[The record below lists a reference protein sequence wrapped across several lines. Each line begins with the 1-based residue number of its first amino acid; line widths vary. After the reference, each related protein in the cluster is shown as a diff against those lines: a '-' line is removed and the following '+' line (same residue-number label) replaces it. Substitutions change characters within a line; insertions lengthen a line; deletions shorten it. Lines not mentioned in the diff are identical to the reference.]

1 LRILVPLAV
10 VAALVTAGALW
21 WMRGQP
27 ERDQRRSEATIRSF
41 GTPERS
47 FSDEALGLRLDLP
60 DGWIVLRPDNPLF
73 HAPDARIRLAH
84 PAQGSF
90 GRLFAEPNPRGSS
103 SLDEMLDR
111 AVGNWQ
117 LLASGLRED
126 GRKDVAVSGTPGRR
140 ATTAWSA
147 DGQPMR
153 GSVTVWKDGWNEFAL
168 AVWGPGD
175 AAPAEAEHLVAR
187 VKMSGT
193 AMARVRTAADTV
205 APEMPE
211 LGREAVEALVLQRLA
226 RNEPTADL
234 PQTSLRAVSRGLPAL
249 TSDESQEMGRI
260 YLQVYKPLKD
270 KERAQLAAWM
280 NKVRTGVRADGE
292 EDLAMRVVLRD
303 GILALPEDVRARL
316 QALNEKAV
324 LASLAR

>member
-1 LRILVPLAV
+1 V
-10 VAALVTAGALW
+10 
-21 WMRGQP
+21 
-27 ERDQRRSEATIRSF
+27 ATIRSF

-47 FSDEALGLRLDLP
+47 FSDEGLGLRLDLP

-73 HAPDARIRLAH
+73 HAPDARLRLAH
-84 PAQGSF
+84 PGQGSF

-126 GRKDVAVSGTPGRR
+126 GRKDVAVSGSPGRR

-193 AMARVRTAADTV
+193 AMARVRAAADTV

-211 LGREAVEALVLQRLA
+211 LGRESVEALVLQRLA

-249 TSDESQEMGRI
+249 TSDESHEMGRI
-260 YLQVYKPLKD
+260 YLQVYKPLKE
-270 KERAQLAAWM
+270 KERARLAAWLGQ
-280 NKVRTGVRADGE
+280 VRSGAAVLPE
-292 EDLAMRVVLRD
+292 EGQAMRQALSD
-303 GILALPEDVRARL
+303 GLLALPDDIRARL
-316 QALNEKAV
+316 QILNEKAV
-324 LASLAR
+324 TAALAQP